1 MLAAGSLSSVLTRC
15 RRTGIRLRR
24 LLLGLIFLL
33 AALLGIGEQITR
45 ARLVHTSRLHGQ
57 RQLFERMLFGE
68 LTLLSDSDHGIRQDG
83 LRAERTRRR
92 SLALHRH
99 HTGGGLARSGIAL
112 TGIRAGNRMPGGG
125 RLLLHCFLPR
135 LGLKL
140 IIRRIPIHGLLRLS
154 AGELRHMQR
163 GVAQLT

>member
-1 MLAAGSLSSVLTRC
+1 MGGRVLGLMLAADSLSSVLTRC

-45 ARLVHTSRLHGQ
+45 ARLVHASRLHGQ

-68 LTLLSDSDHGIRQDG
+68 LTLLSDGDHGIRQDG

-99 HTGGGLARSGIAL
+99 RTGGGLARS
-112 TGIRAGNRMPGGG
+112 
-125 RLLLHCFLPR
+125 
-135 LGLKL
+135 
-140 IIRRIPIHGLLRLS
+140 
-154 AGELRHMQR
+154 
-163 GVAQLT
+163 